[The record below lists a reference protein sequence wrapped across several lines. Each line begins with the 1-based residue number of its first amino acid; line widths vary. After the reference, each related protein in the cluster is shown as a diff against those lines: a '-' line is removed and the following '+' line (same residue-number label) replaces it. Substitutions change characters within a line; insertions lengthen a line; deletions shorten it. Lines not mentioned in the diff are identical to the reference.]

1 MEKMITPYFFNS
13 PLETGLRLLF
23 VFNNTN
29 KRFLDIQR
37 LVYYNYLLIHSSD
50 IPEAPFESLHPE
62 MPNRSCEILIGRKII
77 QKGINLLLSKGLI
90 CVHYEKSGVRYNS
103 NENTSLFMGYLS
115 SKYSKELEKR
125 AKWVCEKYDSMS
137 DHKLNEFMQNNL
149 GTWGAEFSRE
159 FHLMG
164 DLNNA

>member
-1 MEKMITPYFFNS
+1 MEKITTPHFFNS

-23 VFNNTN
+23 IFDNTS
-29 KRFLDIQR
+29 KHFIDIQR
-37 LVYYNYLLIHSSD
+37 LIYYHYLLIHSSD
-50 IPEAPFESLHPE
+50 IPGAPFESLHPE

-77 QKGINLLLSKGLI
+77 QKGIDLLLSKGLI
-90 CVHYEKSGVRYNS
+90 CVHYAKSGIRYNS
-103 NENTSLFMGYLS
+103 NKSTSLFLHHLS

-125 AKWVCEKYDSMS
+125 AKWVCGRYDSMPDS
-137 DHKLNEFMQNNL
+137 KLNEFMQNHL

-164 DLNNA
+164 ELENA

>member
-13 PLETGLRLLF
+13 PLEAGLRLLF

-90 CVHYEKSGVRYNS
+90 CVRYEKSGIRYNS
-103 NENTSLFMGYLS
+103 NENTSLFLSHLS
-115 SKYSKELEKR
+115 SDYSKELEKR
-125 AKWVCEKYDSMS
+125 AKWVCEKYDSMP
-137 DHKLNEFMQNNL
+137 DNKLNEFMQNNL